1 MGFIP
6 LAENHLYQ
14 FEFELLATISA
25 LILIKRCQGEQRLV
39 NVRFGS
45 KADICSAKS
54 HVRFT
59 PKSGLMRCSKST
71 SAAVVGIGEF
81 SPAVV
86 AAKRFRHIVITAR
99 RPAFKG

>member
-14 FEFELLATISA
+14 FEFELPATISA

-45 KADICSAKS
+45 KADIGAPSPD
-54 HVRFT
+54 VRFT
-59 PKSGLMRCSKST
+59 PKSG
-71 SAAVVGIGEF
+71 
-81 SPAVV
+81 
-86 AAKRFRHIVITAR
+86 H
-99 RPAFKG
+99 

>member
-45 KADICSAKS
+45 KADMTQRKS
-54 HVRFT
+54 DVRFT
-59 PKSGLMRCSKST
+59 PKSGH
-71 SAAVVGIGEF
+71 G
-81 SPAVV
+81 
-86 AAKRFRHIVITAR
+86 
-99 RPAFKG
+99 